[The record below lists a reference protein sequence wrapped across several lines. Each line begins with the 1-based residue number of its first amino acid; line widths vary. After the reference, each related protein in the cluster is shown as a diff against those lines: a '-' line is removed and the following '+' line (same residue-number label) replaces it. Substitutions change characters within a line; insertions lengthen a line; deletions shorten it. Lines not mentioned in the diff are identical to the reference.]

1 VNELKKLNILMC
13 CHLPLK
19 STLGGAKVYIEAA
32 EFYRRLGHNVNLI
45 GIDDMIGT
53 DDPYMD
59 ELWRIEH
66 FPEILKRYI
75 LTNHDHYDVIEYE
88 SLYLPYCLK
97 KEVTCILVARS
108 VLLDLHF
115 KEITIPRFPGLRAI
129 AGLLIKGRSRIKRL
143 RKKID
148 QSLATITHADFINV
162 PNPDDKKILMKNGI
176 PEEKIIVQPYG
187 IFNDRYEQFLK
198 HNKLEPKKQKIAFI
212 GTFDNRKGAV
222 EFPEIIFTLS
232 KKHPD
237 IEFKFLGVVGM
248 FPNAEQI
255 LEYLGGASASRVQII
270 EKYDPEQLPSLL
282 ADCTYGIFPSY
293 LESFGFGVLEMMAM
307 DLPVA
312 AYDCPG
318 VNMMV
323 PAELLSMSGDFRGL
337 ILTLDHLISDQ
348 RFRKN
353 MIEAGRETVKK
364 FIYENQENVAIQK
377 YKERLNNVSS

>member
-1 VNELKKLNILMC
+1 MNDVKQLNILMC

-19 STLGGAKVYIEAA
+19 ATLGGAKVYLEAA
-32 EFYRRLGHNVNLI
+32 EFYKRLGHKVHLV
-45 GIDDMIGT
+45 GIDEMAGI

-59 ELWRIEH
+59 ELWRIEN
-66 FPEILKRYI
+66 FPEILKKYI
-75 LTNHDHYDVIEYE
+75 LTNHSNYDVIEFE

-97 KEVTCILVARS
+97 KEVKSLLVARS

-115 KEITIPRFPGLRAI
+115 REISIPRFPGLRSI

-143 RKKID
+143 KKKID
-148 QSLATITHADFINV
+148 QSLATMANADFINV
-162 PNPDDKKILMKNGI
+162 PNPDDKKILIKNGMA
-176 PEEKIIVQPYG
+176 EEKIIVQPYG
-187 IFNDRYEQFLK
+187 LQSERYELFSK
-198 HNKLEPKKQKIAFI
+198 HNDCTKKKQKVAFI

-248 FPNAEQI
+248 FPNAEKIQ
-255 LEYLGGASASRVQII
+255 EYLGGASASRVQII
-270 EKYDPEQLPSLL
+270 ETYDPSELPVHL
-282 ADCTYGIFPSY
+282 ADCSYGIFPSY

-323 PAELLSMSGDFRGL
+323 PTELLSQSGDFRGL
-337 ILTLDHLISDQ
+337 ILTLDHLIADQ
-348 RFRKN
+348 KFRKN
-353 MIEAGRETVKK
+353 MIEKGRESVKK
-364 FIYENQENVAIQK
+364 FIYENQENVAIQA
-377 YKERLNNVSS
+377 YLNAREKGR